1 MELVLEGPSILD
13 HPVQIPDMASQAN
26 KRDIPLLEVG
36 LDHQLAK
43 ALSHRF

>member
-13 HPVQIPDMASQAN
+13 HPVQIPDIASQAN
-26 KRDIPLLEVG
+26 KRDTPLLEVG
-36 LDHQLAK
+36 LDHQPTK